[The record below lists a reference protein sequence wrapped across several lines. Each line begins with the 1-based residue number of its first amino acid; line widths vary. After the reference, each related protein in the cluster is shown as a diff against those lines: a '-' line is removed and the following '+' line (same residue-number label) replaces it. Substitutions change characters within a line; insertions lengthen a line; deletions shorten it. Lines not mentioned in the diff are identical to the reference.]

1 MDVFPWLFRLFTA
14 LCWRFGY
21 FAGRTA
27 ISKDHDSRG
36 YPLGGQIGNAMQWG
50 NSVHLFR
57 FLLRRHNFIIFL
69 LIDIQSQSLDNRS
82 SQESTMTALTVCGK
96 SLSRFSSCFVGLC
109 VAIFLGASCPYFAFA
124 ADPQSF
130 ANSVVKVESRVPS
143 DAQSVENLGR
153 ARTGSGVIL
162 ENQLV
167 LTIGYLL
174 LEADTV
180 DIVTASGRR
189 VPGSVAGYDH
199 GTGFGLVRTALPI
212 SEPAIVMG
220 DSDKVAEKQK
230 VFTIGQGEAQATE
243 LYIVSRKVFAG
254 SWEYLIEKPLF
265 TFPPVNNW
273 SGAPLLTEDGTLV
286 GIGSLV
292 VNDAAVDRKGVPGNM
307 FIPTNLLKPILED
320 LRSKGRRGSDVQP
333 WLGMSTEI
341 NRGNLMVQRVSPK
354 GPADLAGIAAGD
366 IVLGVGTL
374 KVTDQAD
381 FYRKLWSAG
390 KAGSEISVRLLQG
403 GDVKDVKVKSIDRM
417 DFIRKPS
424 GI

>member
-1 MDVFPWLFRLFTA
+1 VQ
-14 LCWRFGY
+14 
-21 FAGRTA
+21 
-27 ISKDHDSRG
+27 K
-36 YPLGGQIGNAMQWG
+36 
-50 NSVHLFR
+50 FR
-57 FLLRRHNFIIFL
+57 FLLRRRNLIIFL
-69 LIDIQSQSLDNRS
+69 MIDIYSQSLDNGS
-82 SQESTMTALTVCGK
+82 SQENTMTALTVFGK
-96 SLSRFSSCFVGLC
+96 TLSVFSSLFIALC
-109 VAIFLGASCPYFAFA
+109 TAIVLSVSGSNLAFA
-124 ADPQSF
+124 VDPQSL

-143 DAQSVENLGR
+143 DAQSAENLGR
-153 ARTGSGVIL
+153 ARVGSGVIL
-162 ENQLV
+162 ESQLV

-199 GTGFGLVRTALPI
+199 STGFGLVRTALPI
-212 SEPAIVMG
+212 SEPAIVIG
-220 DSDKVAEKQK
+220 DSDKVAEKQR
-230 VFTIGQGEAQATE
+230 VFTIGQGEVKPTE
-243 LYIVSRKVFAG
+243 LHIVSRKVFAG
-254 SWEYLIEKPLF
+254 GWEYLIEKPLF

-286 GIGSLV
+286 GIGSLI

-320 LRSKGRRGSDVQP
+320 LRAKGRRSGDVQP

-366 IVLGVGTL
+366 IVLGVGAA

-390 KAGSEISVRLLQG
+390 NAGSEISVRLLQG
-403 GDVKDVKVKSIDRM
+403 GDVKDVKIKSIDRM

-424 GI
+424 GV

>member
-1 MDVFPWLFRLFTA
+1 
-14 LCWRFGY
+14 
-21 FAGRTA
+21 
-27 ISKDHDSRG
+27 
-36 YPLGGQIGNAMQWG
+36 
-50 NSVHLFR
+50 
-57 FLLRRHNFIIFL
+57 
-69 LIDIQSQSLDNRS
+69 
-82 SQESTMTALTVCGK
+82 MTAFTVFGR
-96 SLSRFSSCFVGLC
+96 SLSGFCSRFIACFRKVGI
-109 VAIFLGASCPYFAFA
+109 AIFLGLSWTSAAFA
-124 ADPQSF
+124 VDPQSLIQ
-130 ANSVVKVESRVPS
+130 SVVKIESRVPS
-143 DAQSVENLGR
+143 DAQSAENLGR
-153 ARTGSGVIL
+153 ARVGSGVIL

-199 GTGFGLVRTALPI
+199 STGFGLVRTALPI
-212 SEPAIVMG
+212 SEPAIVIG
-220 DSDKVAEKQK
+220 DSDKVTEKQK

-243 LYIVSRKVFAG
+243 LHIVSRKVFAG
-254 SWEYLIEKPLF
+254 GWEYLIEKPLF

-320 LRSKGRRGSDVQP
+320 LRAKGRRSGDVQP

-354 GPADLAGIAAGD
+354 GPADLAGVAPGD
-366 IVLGVGTL
+366 IVLGVGNT

-381 FYRKLWSAG
+381 FYRKLWGAG
-390 KAGSEISVRLLQG
+390 TAGSEISVRLLQG
-403 GDVKDVKVKSIDRM
+403 GDVKDVKIKSIDRM

-424 GI
+424 GV

>member
-1 MDVFPWLFRLFTA
+1 
-14 LCWRFGY
+14 
-21 FAGRTA
+21 
-27 ISKDHDSRG
+27 
-36 YPLGGQIGNAMQWG
+36 
-50 NSVHLFR
+50 
-57 FLLRRHNFIIFL
+57 
-69 LIDIQSQSLDNRS
+69 
-82 SQESTMTALTVCGK
+82 MTALSVFGR
-96 SLSRFSSCFVGLC
+96 SLSVFDSRVGRL
-109 VAIFLGASCPYFAFA
+109 VSTLFGSLVVGGFLGVSIQSLSFA
-124 ADPQSF
+124 ANPQELT
-130 ANSVVKVESRVPS
+130 NSVVKVESRVPS
-143 DAQSVENLGR
+143 DAQSAGNLGR
-153 ARTGSGVIL
+153 ERIGSGVIL

-199 GTGFGLVRTALPI
+199 STGFGLVRTALPI
-212 SEPAIVMG
+212 SEPPIVIG

-243 LYIVSRKVFAG
+243 LRVVSRKVFAG
-254 SWEYLIEKPLF
+254 GWEYLIEKPLF

-286 GIGSLV
+286 GIGSLI
-292 VNDAAVDRKGVPGNM
+292 VNDAAVERKGVPGNM

-320 LRSKGRRGSDVQP
+320 LRSKGRRGGDIQP
-333 WLGMSTEI
+333 WLGMTTEV
-341 NRGNLMVQRVSPK
+341 NQGNLMVQRVSPK

-366 IVLGVGTL
+366 IVLGVGTA

-390 KAGSEISVRLLQG
+390 NAGSEISVRLLQG
-403 GDVKDVKVKSIDRM
+403 GDVKDVKIKSIDRM

-424 GI
+424 GV

>member
-1 MDVFPWLFRLFTA
+1 VQ
-14 LCWRFGY
+14 
-21 FAGRTA
+21 
-27 ISKDHDSRG
+27 K
-36 YPLGGQIGNAMQWG
+36 
-50 NSVHLFR
+50 FR
-57 FLLRRHNFIIFL
+57 FLLRRRNLIIFL
-69 LIDIQSQSLDNRS
+69 MIDIYSQSLDNGS
-82 SQESTMTALTVCGK
+82 SQENTMTALTVFGK
-96 SLSRFSSCFVGLC
+96 TLSVFSSLFIALC
-109 VAIFLGASCPYFAFA
+109 TAIVLSVSGSNLAFA
-124 ADPQSF
+124 VDPQSL

-143 DAQSVENLGR
+143 DAQSAENLGR
-153 ARTGSGVIL
+153 ARVGSGVIL
-162 ENQLV
+162 ESQLV

-199 GTGFGLVRTALPI
+199 STGFGLIRTALPI
-212 SEPAIVMG
+212 SEPAIVIG
-220 DSDKVAEKQK
+220 DSDKVAEKQR
-230 VFTIGQGEAQATE
+230 VFTIGQGEVKPTE
-243 LYIVSRKVFAG
+243 LHIVSRKVFAG
-254 SWEYLIEKPLF
+254 GWEYLIEKPLF

-286 GIGSLV
+286 GIGSLI

-320 LRSKGRRGSDVQP
+320 LRAKGRRSGDVQP

-366 IVLGVGTL
+366 IVLGVGAA

-390 KAGSEISVRLLQG
+390 NAGSEISVRLLQG
-403 GDVKDVKVKSIDRM
+403 GDVKDVKIKSIDRM

-424 GI
+424 GV

>member
-1 MDVFPWLFRLFTA
+1 
-14 LCWRFGY
+14 
-21 FAGRTA
+21 
-27 ISKDHDSRG
+27 
-36 YPLGGQIGNAMQWG
+36 
-50 NSVHLFR
+50 
-57 FLLRRHNFIIFL
+57 
-69 LIDIQSQSLDNRS
+69 
-82 SQESTMTALTVCGK
+82 MTAFTVFGRLLSVFCSRFVSCFGTLGIAAFLGL
-96 SLSRFSSCFVGLC
+96 SLSS
-109 VAIFLGASCPYFAFA
+109 PTFAV
-124 ADPQSF
+124 DPQSLIQ
-130 ANSVVKVESRVPS
+130 SVVKIESRVPS
-143 DAQSVENLGR
+143 DAQSAENLGR
-153 ARTGSGVIL
+153 ARVGSGVIL

-199 GTGFGLVRTALPI
+199 STGFGLVRTALPI
-212 SEPAIVMG
+212 SEPAIVIG
-220 DSDKVAEKQK
+220 DSDKVTEKQK

-243 LYIVSRKVFAG
+243 LHIVSRKVFAG
-254 SWEYLIEKPLF
+254 GWEYLIEKPLF

-320 LRSKGRRGSDVQP
+320 LRAKGRRSGDVQP

-354 GPADLAGIAAGD
+354 GPADLAGVAPGD
-366 IVLGVGTL
+366 IVLGVGNT

-381 FYRKLWSAG
+381 FYRKLWGAG

-403 GDVKDVKVKSIDRM
+403 GDVKDVKIKSIDRM

-424 GI
+424 GV